1 MFEAQPFCRFAIGLA
16 LHGRSTDSKLP
27 QFCFVLVDRAGV
39 CLTNWANISGY
50 EAITLTCI
58 VFRLSYTSP
67 DVLSIDTSMTVDFY
81 SGNISK
87 IKVQDQEFDV
97 VKHIYSSLILFGHG
111 THVFLVRDKAR
122 GFHILKDAW
131 ILADHKTSEI
141 DILSTISDNLK
152 KDLMTGPAG
161 DTVTSFRSR
170 EEFVK
175 VILDCVDWLE
185 YLHKKCQMVHGDLSI
200 NNIVI
205 YRNPLPHPPISL
217 RKGAKWLPASASV
230 QMTQHKSA
238 AFMLAPSEGLKEK
251 IPVSG
256 VVIDYDYA
264 REISKGT
271 GKEKTSGTLP
281 FMLLASLGKGKH
293 GKHVYGPAHDLE
305 SLLHMVI
312 GIVTFTIGPCG
323 QLRLHKDKAID
334 LINYGM
340 EIHEYLPDY
349 WKPFS
354 PYVRHLVS
362 ATWPNSDPF
371 SESAATHEAYR
382 EILKEAL
389 TDLGAHHPETE
400 CSYARVIV
408 PAKHPRSSADVGKY
422 PYKFL
427 QGDDAKRHPQI
438 AVVKPLSEWKDS
450 VDI

>member
-1 MFEAQPFCRFAIGLA
+1 
-16 LHGRSTDSKLP
+16 
-27 QFCFVLVDRAGV
+27 
-39 CLTNWANISGY
+39 
-50 EAITLTCI
+50 
-58 VFRLSYTSP
+58 
-67 DVLSIDTSMTVDFY
+67 MTVDFY
-81 SGNISK
+81 SGNVSK

-97 VKHIYSSLILFGHG
+97 VKHIYSSLILFGRG
-111 THVFLVRDKAR
+111 THVFLVRDKAG

-152 KDLMTGPAG
+152 KDLSPDAQKYRSMHPRFIAGEEIGDSTDERRGRLDYPAPERLHRRVVTGPAG

-185 YLHKKCQMVHGDLSI
+185 YLHKKCQMVHGDLSV

-205 YRNPLPHPPISL
+205 YRNPLPHPPISP
-217 RKGAKWLPASASV
+217 RKGAKRLPASASARK
-230 QMTQHKSA
+230 TQRKSE
-238 AFMLAPSEGLKEK
+238 AFTLAPSEGLKEK

-271 GKEKTSGTLP
+271 GTEKTSGTLP
-281 FMLLASLGKGKH
+281 FMPLASLGKEKH

-305 SLLHMVI
+305 SLLHTVI
-312 GIVTFTIGPCG
+312 GIVTFTVGPCG
-323 QLRLHKDKAID
+323 QLRVPTDHVPLSRWYNEIDREQLRKDKAID
-334 LINYGM
+334 LIQYTT

-354 PYVRHLVS
+354 PYVRRLVNT
-362 ATWPNSDPF
+362 TWPNSDPF
-371 SESAATHEAYR
+371 SESAATHKAYR

-389 TDLGAHHPETE
+389 TDLGANHSETE

-408 PAKHPRSSADVGKY
+408 PAKRPRSSADVGKY

-427 QGDDAKRHPQI
+427 QGDDAERHPQI